1 MKDYLNISAKFWLF
15 VGGLLVLAAT
25 AYLAIFTFEISS
37 SSGTDIEF
45 DGRLTMADNQFQVDG
60 TIRNSP
66 KSETEI
72 GNISVYVYSDEGTL
86 IKQHPIGALNS
97 KVNVSITVSSPPKYV
112 IFDSPDFWSRSG
124 VEVLYYY
131 KTSMYDGQSNY
142 QSEWVNSKSDFP
154 NAHKKSRTT
163 RSSGVSGGNSNQDN
177 KSAPTR
183 GTRTPMT
190 MD

>member
-1 MKDYLNISAKFWLF
+1 MNISAKSLLF
-15 VGGLLVLAAT
+15 IGGLIVLAAT
-25 AYLAIFTFEISS
+25 TYLAIFTLGISS
-37 SSGTDIEF
+37 TSGTDIEF

-72 GNISVYVYSDEGTL
+72 GTSSVYMYSDEGTL

-97 KVNVSITVSSPPKYV
+97 KVDIAITVSAPPKYV

-154 NAHKKSRTT
+154 DAHNRLLDLISLYSL
-163 RSSGVSGGNSNQDN
+163 RSDPIALPHFQ
-177 KSAPTR
+177 
-183 GTRTPMT
+183 
-190 MD
+190 